1 MARVSHP
8 TVSDSSAVQSASARP
23 MRGKRNRG
31 EWPTLRAHLSLAR
44 VNGPLV
50 EQADAVGEDGPSK
63 RDLSPDTGISFP
75 FYFSFYF
82 PFSFLLDFQIQI

>member
-1 MARVSHP
+1 MSRENRP

-50 EQADAVGEDGPSK
+50 EQADAVGKMGRASE
-63 RDLSPDTGISFP
+63 I
-75 FYFSFYF
+75 
-82 PFSFLLDFQIQI
+82 